1 MTQNTEQNVRTRD
14 EQIGDI
20 ANDWIAT
27 GMGRNIAYE
36 WASEVVHEA
45 EARGAEEQRRKDAE
59 GQVPI
64 AWLIEDPLKGRPGCA
79 HLIDRASTN
88 RAYAEN
94 METLNFDVSPLYT
107 HPANVAAL
115 VARVKEL
122 VAENEKFRNAMSA
135 IATHVGGFAS
145 PNCSVDF
152 MTSAIPEE
160 VRLSFTTLTREG
172 GV

>member
-1 MTQNTEQNVRTRD
+1 MTQDYDDTDAMLNDLLARGREVPGSAVRTRD
-14 EQIGDI
+14 EQV
-20 ANDWIAT
+20 
-27 GMGRNIAYE
+27 
-36 WASEVVHEA
+36 SEIHEA
-45 EARGAEEQRRKDAE
+45 TAKQVCSRRPDYPREVYRAYLNAQLAQAEVRGAEEQRRKDAE

-115 VARVKEL
+115 E
-122 VAENEKFRNAMSA
+122 AEER
-135 IATHVGGFAS
+135 G
-145 PNCSVDF
+145 
-152 MTSAIPEE
+152 
-160 VRLSFTTLTREG
+160 
-172 GV
+172 